1 MVVGFKC
8 ITDANKQSQ
17 MADKTQIKTRI
28 ESVMEDPHTGA
39 VARIYADAFLN
50 SVPADQHEEA
60 LEEFR
65 SFVEDVLARQPDF
78 SRLLLS
84 GTVSRDVKLQLIDR
98 VLSGRASDLFT
109 NFLRVLAKHDRLD
122 LLPLI
127 LAQAGM
133 EHEKRSGRKRVQVIS
148 AQPLSEA
155 ALQRI
160 HERLSGLVPFQPVL
174 EPAVDPDILGGL
186 RIRVGDTVYDG
197 SLRAR
202 LKQLR
207 FRVRERTLH
216 EIQSGRNRFSSSERD

>member
-1 MVVGFKC
+1 
-8 ITDANKQSQ
+8 
-17 MADKTQIKTRI
+17 MAGKTQIKTRI

-39 VARIYADAFLN
+39 VARVYADAFLN
-50 SVPADQHEEA
+50 AVPPAELEAA

-65 SFVEDVLARQPDF
+65 SFVEDLLDKQPDF

-84 GTVSRDVKLQLIDR
+84 GTVSRDVKLALIDR
-98 VLSGRASDLFT
+98 VLAGRASDLLT
-109 NFLRVLAKHDRLD
+109 NFLRVLARHDRLD

-127 LAQAGM
+127 LAQASI
-133 EHEKRSGRKRVQVIS
+133 EYEKRTGRKRVQVVS
-148 AQPLSEA
+148 AQPLSDGALEKIRERLA
-155 ALQRI
+155 AL
-160 HERLSGLVPFQPVL
+160 LPFQPVL

-207 FRVRERTLH
+207 SRVRERSLH

>member
-1 MVVGFKC
+1 M
-8 ITDANKQSQ
+8 A

-50 SVPADQHEEA
+50 AVPTAQQAEA

-65 SFVEDVLARQPDF
+65 SFVEDLLDKQPDF

-84 GTVSRDVKLQLIDR
+84 GTVSRDVKLALINR
-98 VLSGRASDLFT
+98 VLAGRASDLFT
-109 NFLRVLAKHDRLD
+109 NFLRVLARHDRLD

-127 LAQAGM
+127 LAQAGL
-133 EHEKRSGRKRVQVIS
+133 EHEKRSGRKRVQVVS
-148 AQPLSEA
+148 AQPLSDG
-155 ALQRI
+155 ALTKIR
-160 HERLSGLVPFQPVL
+160 ERLAAQLSIQPIL
-174 EPAVDPDILGGL
+174 ETAVDPEILGGL
-186 RIRVGDTVYDG
+186 RIRVGDTVYDS

-202 LKQLR
+202 LQQLR
-207 FRVRERTLH
+207 LRVRERSLN

>member
-1 MVVGFKC
+1 
-8 ITDANKQSQ
+8 
-17 MADKTQIKTRI
+17 MAGKSQIKTRI
-28 ESVMEDPHTGA
+28 ESVMEDPHMGA

-50 SVPADQHEEA
+50 AIPAGQQAEG

-65 SFVEDVLARQPDF
+65 SFVEDVLNKQPEF

-84 GTVSRDVKLQLIDR
+84 GTISRDVKLGLVDR

-109 NFLRVLAKHDRLD
+109 SFLRVLARHDRLD
-122 LLPLI
+122 LVPLI
-127 LAQAGM
+127 LAQA
-133 EHEKRSGRKRVQVIS
+133 EIEYEKRSGRRRVQVIS

-155 ALQRI
+155 LLQKIR
-160 HERLSGLVPFQPVL
+160 ERLAAELSIQPVL

-186 RIRVGDTVYDG
+186 RIRVGDTVYDS

-202 LKQLR
+202 LNQLR
-207 FRVRERTLH
+207 VTVRERSLH

>member
-1 MVVGFKC
+1 
-8 ITDANKQSQ
+8 
-17 MADKTQIKTRI
+17 MADKTQLKTRI
-28 ESVMEDPHTGA
+28 ESVMEDPHVGA

-50 SVPADQHEEA
+50 SIPSGEQDEA

-65 SFVEDVLARQPDF
+65 SFVEDLLNKQPEF

-84 GTVSRDVKLQLIDR
+84 GTISRDVKLAVINR
-98 VLSGRASDLFT
+98 VVAGRASDLFT
-109 NFLRVLAKHDRLD
+109 NFLRVLARHDRLD
-122 LLPLI
+122 LLTLI

-133 EHEKRSGRKRVQVIS
+133 EHEKRSGRKRVQVVS
-148 AQPLSEA
+148 AQPLSDG
-155 ALQRI
+155 ALEKIR
-160 HERLSGLVPFQPVL
+160 ERLAGLLPFQPVL

-207 FRVRERTLH
+207 LRVRERSLH
-216 EIQSGRNRFSSSERD
+216 EIQSGRDRFSSSEGN